1 MCHQKAD
8 ITSKALLEV
17 MNKTSEY
24 LQPNPAT
31 RARLNMLNTMS
42 KMRGQ
47 ECNPEYPQPESLLG
61 DSMTKYGREM
71 GEDTGFGKHGTIN

>member
-31 RARLNMLNTMS
+31 RARLNMLNTVS

-47 ECNPEYPQPESLLG
+47 ESNPGYPQPEGLLG
-61 DSMTKYGREM
+61 ESMTKYGREM
-71 GEDTGFGKHGTIN
+71 GDETGFGKNDRVN